1 MSDLRPIS
9 LCSVLYKIISK
20 ILIWRLKP
28 LLADIFSPTQSTF
41 VEERLITDNILIP
54 HEVLHSLHTNDHF
67 SGEYMAI
74 KSDMSTAYDR
84 VEWAYLKELLLALG
98 FDPGW
103 VEKVMFCVT
112 SVTFSVLI
120 NNQPFGKI
128 KPERGLRQG
137 DPLSPFLFVLSI
149 EGLIH
154 KLSEAERTQKSHGIQ
169 FSGEGHMI
177 HHLLFADDSLM
188 VCKAKKEQA
197 TVLMNI
203 LEAYGIATG
212 QKVNLLKSTIT
223 FVAKVNKKLK
233 EAVKKITC
241 TVQEGGTCTYL
252 RLPECFSG
260 LKIEMLAYIYD
271 RLKDRLSSY
280 FVRCLSHGGKE
291 VLSKAVVM
299 AMPVYAMS
307 CFRLTKKACENLTKA
322 MADLWWNALEQK
334 RKIHWISW
342 KRMCLS

>member
-1 MSDLRPIS
+1 
-9 LCSVLYKIISK
+9 
-20 ILIWRLKP
+20 
-28 LLADIFSPTQSTF
+28 
-41 VEERLITDNILIP
+41 
-54 HEVLHSLHTNDHF
+54 
-67 SGEYMAI
+67 
-74 KSDMSTAYDR
+74 
-84 VEWAYLKELLLALG
+84 
-98 FDPGW
+98 
-103 VEKVMFCVT
+103 
-112 SVTFSVLI
+112 
-120 NNQPFGKI
+120 
-128 KPERGLRQG
+128 
-137 DPLSPFLFVLSI
+137 
-149 EGLIH
+149 
-154 KLSEAERTQKSHGIQ
+154 
-169 FSGEGHMI
+169 MI
-177 HHLLFADDSLM
+177 HHLLFDDDSLM
-188 VCKAKKEQA
+188 VCKATKEQA

-203 LEAYGIATG
+203 LEAYGILTG

-223 FVAKVNKKLK
+223 YVAKVNKKLK